1 MENMTRKQPDRSR
14 WGAKKLEQDINNEL
28 HAISDL
34 LRTIERHSHV
44 PSMVEQSVNLV
55 RISLQS
61 IQLLMSNDYKTVTRL
76 GNADHEGRIA
86 ELETQIAEQQRRMEE
101 MHATIEE
108 MRVIQ
113 FRRERKVE

>member
-1 MENMTRKQPDRSR
+1 
-14 WGAKKLEQDINNEL
+14 
-28 HAISDL
+28 
-34 LRTIERHSHV
+34 
-44 PSMVEQSVNLV
+44 
-55 RISLQS
+55 
-61 IQLLMSNDYKTVTRL
+61 MSNDYKTVTRL